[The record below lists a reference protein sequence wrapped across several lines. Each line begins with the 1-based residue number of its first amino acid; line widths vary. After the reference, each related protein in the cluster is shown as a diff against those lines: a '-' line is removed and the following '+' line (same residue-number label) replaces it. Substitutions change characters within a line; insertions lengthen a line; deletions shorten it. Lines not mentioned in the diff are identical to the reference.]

1 MQMGVGEALVSTLS
15 DCLAAPGVH
24 LIDCPVGQ
32 RWPAVLL
39 RRRII
44 KDLACLDKVAKY
56 QLSQTQRL
64 FFFKEYTQRKR
75 LSAADKRM
83 IRKILPYFQ
92 GRE

>member
-1 MQMGVGEALVSTLS
+1 
-15 DCLAAPGVH
+15 
-24 LIDCPVGQ
+24 
-32 RWPAVLL
+32 

-64 FFFKEYTQRKR
+64 FFFKEYTQRKH
-75 LSAADKRM
+75 LSAADKTM